1 MAKRAKEMLVSW
13 RQLLIAL
20 ALTISVAYS
29 VAITDVVSR
38 SVRTRHRVDA
48 LRAEVQALEDQKAEL
63 LRDLKL
69 VESDVY
75 VEKVAREELK
85 WRRPGEKGFV
95 PILKQVAPTT
105 APRIPAPKPTL
116 TPTSSASPVSRWQE
130 LMLLIFGRSV
140 P

>member
-1 MAKRAKEMLVSW
+1 MAKRAKGMLVSW

-38 SVRTRHRVDA
+38 SLRTRRRVDS
-48 LRAEVQALEDQKAEL
+48 LRAEVQALEDERAEL
-63 LRDLKL
+63 LRGLEL

-75 VEKVAREELK
+75 VEKVAREDLK
-85 WRRPGEKGFV
+85 WRKPGETSFV
-95 PILKQVAPTT
+95 PILKQAVPTAAP
-105 APRIPAPKPTL
+105 PPLAPKPTPA
-116 TPTSSASPVSRWQE
+116 PTGSASPVSRWQE
-130 LMLLIFGRSV
+130 LMQLIFGVAV